1 MDENMNPRTL
11 RVREA
16 LMQATLELVGD
27 RPVSEISLT
36 EIAEEAGVSRPT
48 VYKQFTDTPTLVAAT
63 AEKHIENIFDEIDK
77 DLSKDDGVQYIYDL
91 MSRFMEAIT
100 PERGFSRHA
109 MFGPS
114 AATITTHVTM
124 LLSDRMRRGVVGQ
137 RLAEAGDKSSEDC
150 TLVISG
156 GVIWML
162 AQWLDT
168 DSLEGENAPEIVAER
183 MADAILLLS
192 DIEASKPR

>member
-124 LLSDRMRRGVVGQ
+124 LLSDRMRRGSLASVLQ
-137 RLAEAGDKSSEDC
+137 KLAIRARKIAPWSSLAESSGC
-150 TLVISG
+150 LPSG
-156 GVIWML
+156 LTPTV
-162 AQWLDT
+162 
-168 DSLEGENAPEIVAER
+168 
-183 MADAILLLS
+183 
-192 DIEASKPR
+192 SKARTRLR